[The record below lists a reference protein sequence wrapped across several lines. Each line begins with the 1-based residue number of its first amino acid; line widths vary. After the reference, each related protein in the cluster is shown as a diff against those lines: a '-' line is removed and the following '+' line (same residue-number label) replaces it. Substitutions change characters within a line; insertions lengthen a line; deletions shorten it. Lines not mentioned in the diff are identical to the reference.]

1 MRKESA
7 KWEYRGRGDEEEGE
21 EGGGHFQPRS
31 SGVTCIPL
39 FSLSQMRARVRV
51 CVASICQKVHG
62 GVLDAASC

>member
-21 EGGGHFQPRS
+21 EEGGHFQPRS
-31 SGVTCIPL
+31 SGVARIPL

-51 CVASICQKVHG
+51 CVC
-62 GVLDAASC
+62 GVNMSEGTRWSA